1 MIDISL
7 SIATQTKPWPKAVVT
22 VCRLKRPSAEE
33 YIYVQHIYVNVYTQ
47 RPKNEWRFQS
57 RLKLHELNV
66 KCKTNFH
73 YQCLL
78 NMPFNTRDLKILVF
92 NICLLKTLH
101 YMTSVL
107 YFRKI
112 WKIQILIMIIIIIIK
127 ILAIYIW

>member
-1 MIDISL
+1 MGDESVRGQLRLSSTVMIDISL
-7 SIATQTKPWPKAVVT
+7 SIATQTKPWPKTVVT
-22 VCRLKRPSAEE
+22 VCRLKRPLAEE

-47 RPKNEWRFQS
+47 RPKKEWRFQS

-101 YMTSVL
+101 VCEMTSVL
-107 YFRKI
+107 YFRK
-112 WKIQILIMIIIIIIK
+112 L
-127 ILAIYIW
+127 